1 MNSASS
7 SRNTGKTTLLFILL
21 AGLTLLFFVLDLSL
35 GAAKIPVGDILSIL
49 FGGEGAKE
57 HWPTIIESRL
67 AQSTTALLAGAGLAV
82 CGLQMQTLFR
92 NPLAGPSVLGVSSG
106 ASLGVALV
114 VLAAGDV
121 LLGDYG
127 ISGNLAIILSAV
139 AGAALVLMG
148 IIALAGKIKDNVTI
162 LIGGLMIGYTASAI
176 VSVLM
181 HYSEQDKIQQFVIW
195 GFGSFSGVAYSQLKI
210 FVLVV
215 LVGLALNVLL
225 VKSLNALLL
234 GETYAGSMGMAVKR
248 TRILIILTTGL
259 LAGTITAFCG
269 PIAFL
274 GLAVPH
280 LTRSLFNTS
289 DHRILIPAVILT
301 GTSLALICDL
311 LSRYPVNLP
320 LNAVTS
326 LIGAPVV
333 IWIIIRQ
340 RNLKSVM

>member
-1 MNSASS
+1 MNSASGIGNKS
-7 SRNTGKTTLLFILL
+7 KTAMLFILL
-21 AGLTLLFFVLDLSL
+21 IGLTLLFFILDLSL
-35 GAAKIPVGDILSIL
+35 GAAKIPLGDIIAIL
-49 FGGEGAKE
+49 FGGQGAEE

-67 AQSTTALLAGAGLAV
+67 AQSTTGLLAGAGLAI

-92 NPLAGPSVLGVSSG
+92 NPLAGPSVLGISSG

-121 LLGDYG
+121 LLGNYG
-127 ISGNLAIILSAV
+127 VSGNLAIILA
-139 AGAALVLMG
+139 AITGAALVLLG

-162 LIGGLMIGYTASAI
+162 LIGGLMIGYAASAI

-195 GFGSFSGVAYSQLKI
+195 GFGSFSGVAYSQLKV
-210 FVLVV
+210 FVPLI
-215 LVGLALNVLL
+215 LIGLAMNILL

-234 GETYAGSMGMAVKR
+234 GETYARSMGMAVKR
-248 TRILIILTTGL
+248 TRMLIILTTGL

-289 DHRILIPAVILT
+289 DHRILIPGVILT

-340 RNLKSVM
+340 RNLKAVM